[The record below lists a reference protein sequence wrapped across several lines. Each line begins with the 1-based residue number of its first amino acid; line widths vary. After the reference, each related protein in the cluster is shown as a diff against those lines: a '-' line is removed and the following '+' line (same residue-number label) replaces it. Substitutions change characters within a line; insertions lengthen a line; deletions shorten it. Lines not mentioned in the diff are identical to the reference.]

1 LNVRLRTVVVL
12 YILGL
17 LGVFLMTVP
26 WTSIWDRATLAF
38 VPTALGGW
46 VRSGWFRGL
55 VCGLG
60 AVDLLAA
67 ADEAGNLWRS
77 MRDAR

>member
-1 LNVRLRTVVVL
+1 MNVSLRTVAVL
-12 YILGL
+12 YVLGL

-26 WTSIWDRATLAF
+26 WTPVWDRATLAF

-60 AVDLLAA
+60 AIDLAAA
-67 ADEAGNLWRS
+67 ADEASNLWRS